1 MRRVRHRAATLSP
14 PVSTKRAAVLLPLL
28 LVVMAGVLRLVQ
40 LNHPER
46 IFFDET
52 YYVNDARAMLQTG
65 VEEGFAVHPPLGKWL
80 IAAGISGIGDDA
92 WGWRLPGVIAG
103 SLVVL
108 LTYLI
113 AVRLVRRRGAAALA
127 GLLVAVDGLL
137 FVQSRTSMLDV
148 FLGFFVA
155 LGAWLLLLDFDRSR
169 LGEEKERGRQRTAA
183 PRFPVDSVGLAIPA
197 GGSSDARPFG
207 DERDDPVPARG
218 PGVGVVT
225 AEREDSEGAQRLAE
239 LPVRGHPLRI
249 LAGVAFGLALATKWS
264 GLLALAAG
272 GLLALG
278 WELTWRRRVT
288 GRFFIGLG
296 SLVRSLLLAFVIVP
310 AVVYVT
316 SYLPWLVNYEYT
328 TEGAK
333 VCTVD
338 GQPQDP
344 CDVSI
349 PSRIAG
355 FYRYQASIASFHA
368 NLEAEHS
375 YRAPAYTWPVIG
387 RPVVYYWEHCPEER
401 AKGIPTKNEQ
411 GEFEAPPPCAVAEE
425 HSAEIIALGN
435 PGLWWVA
442 LAAVIPLALG
452 AFRRDR
458 RAWYIAT
465 FWGLQFAPWLLV
477 PRPSF
482 FFYMVPIVPFLALA
496 NAYAITW
503 IDEFGERRRPTAAV
517 TGLLFAFVAFVT
529 LILLAAPWYTSSP
542 RPAFWSVESL
552 PWRIVPGTAFFFYMS
567 PVVPFLALAIA
578 YAIRWRNEL
587 APRPRHN
594 RLLSRLTP
602 GAVGGAAVAV
612 VAVVLFIW
620 FYPIYS
626 GMELPYQEIHERWW
640 FDAWI

>member
-1 MRRVRHRAATLSP
+1 M
-14 PVSTKRAAVLLPLL
+14 STKRAAVLLPLL

-52 YYVNDARAMLQTG
+52 YYVNDARAMLQNG

-80 IAAGISGIGDDA
+80 IAAGISWIGDSA

-113 AVRLVRRRGAAALA
+113 AVRLVRRRGVAALA
-127 GLLVAVDGLL
+127 GLLAAVDGLL
-137 FVQSRTSMLDV
+137 FVQSRTAMLDV
-148 FLGFFVA
+148 FLGFFVI

-169 LGEEKERGRQRTAA
+169 LGEEREGRKKRTAS
-183 PRFPVDSVGLAIPA
+183 PHLPVEPVGLAIPA
-197 GGSSDARPFG
+197 GGSSDARPFE
-207 DERDDPVPARG
+207 DERDDPVPAG
-218 PGVGVVT
+218 EPGVGVVI
-225 AEREDSEGAQRLAE
+225 ADREDSRGPQRLEE
-239 LPVRGHPLRI
+239 LPVRGHTLRI
-249 LAGVAFGLALATKWS
+249 LAGAAFGLALATKWS

-278 WELTWRRRVT
+278 WELTWRRRLT
-288 GRFFIGLG
+288 GRLLIGLG
-296 SLVRSLLLAFVIVP
+296 SLVRTLVLAFVIVP

-316 SYLPWLVNYEYT
+316 SYIPWFVNYAYT

-338 GQPQDP
+338 GQPQEP
-344 CDVSI
+344 CDVAI
-349 PSRIAG
+349 LSRIAG

-368 NLEAEHS
+368 DLEAEHS

-411 GEFEAPPPCAVAEE
+411 GQFEAPPPCAVAEE
-425 HSAEIIALGN
+425 NSAEIIALGN

-442 LAAVIPLALG
+442 LAAVVPLVIG
-452 AFRRDR
+452 CWRDR
-458 RAWYIAT
+458 RAWYIVT
-465 FWGLQFAPWLLV
+465 FWWLQFAPWLLV

-503 IDEFGERRRPTAAV
+503 LDEVGERRRATATV
-517 TGLLFAFVAFVT
+517 TGLLFAFVAVVT
-529 LILLAAPWYTSSP
+529 LILLTAPWYTSSP
-542 RPAFWSVESL
+542 RPAFWSTGSL
-552 PWRIVPGTAFFFYMS
+552 PWRLVPGTAFLFYMS

-578 YAIRWRNEL
+578 YAIRWRTEV
-587 APRPRHN
+587 AARPRHSQ
-594 RLLSRLTP
+594 LLTRMTP
-602 GAVGGAAVAV
+602 GAVTGAAMAV
-612 VAVVLFIW
+612 VAVALFIW

-626 GMELPYQEIHERWW
+626 GMELPYEEINQRWW